1 MLINCRFKYFIYSIN
16 VTYKTT
22 NNEIYYSGQD
32 SRVDFL
38 KTNILNGKYTD
49 FQVQILENRKTKKT
63 INSLKH

>member
-1 MLINCRFKYFIYSIN
+1 MLINCWFKYFIYSIN

-49 FQVQILENRKTKKT
+49 
-63 INSLKH
+63 